1 MRLVDTRQRILSTAL
16 ESFGTTGVDGTS
28 LDALARELG
37 LAKQSILYHFNSKQI
52 LFQAVVDRAAD
63 VFISELD
70 AEVEPLPRD
79 DVFAQV
85 EGAVRVVFR
94 LALQRPALLGL
105 LREASR
111 PGSSVAVQLSG
122 RLSIHIDAAQRS
134 LDQALVEGRVAGS
147 DARLLL
153 FSLYSTIMGV
163 ATEVEVMR
171 AMGVEPSLRSLA
183 ERRRELLRFLRA
195 ALDPLPESASK
206 SLGSL
211 A

>member
-134 LDQALVEGRVAGS
+134 LEQALVEGRVAGS

>member
-134 LDQALVEGRVAGS
+134 LEQALVEGRVAGS

-195 ALDPLPESASK
+195 ALDPLPENASK

>member
-134 LDQALVEGRVAGS
+134 LEQALVEGRVAGS

-171 AMGVEPSLRSLA
+171 AMGVEPNLRSLA